1 MFSNYKFTIRGKNQL
16 TEFYIAQK
24 DSQKNT
30 KYSKSKIW
38 WKNFKHFIRELIK
51 CRTAFIGA
59 IIILSF
65 IFMAILAPF
74 IVPHDPLKASI
85 IKRLLPPSWIDGG
98 SITYLLGTDEIGRD
112 IFSRI
117 IYGAR
122 VSLLVGLITVT
133 ISSILGTL
141 LGTFAGYY
149 KGRFDAILSRFAD
162 LLLSFP
168 DLIFAIFLMAIT
180 GPGFFNLIIILCFK
194 SWVNF
199 FRLSRGEMIS
209 EKTKEYIEAAQA
221 LGESDVKIIFKEIL
235 PNIVHSLLVLATL
248 RVGYFIILEAS
259 LSFLGLG
266 IQPPTPAWGSMI
278 NSGRAFMLTSWW
290 VSTMPGIALLILV
303 LSINL
308 LGEGLR
314 DILDPRL
321 KLE

>member
-1 MFSNYKFTIRGKNQL
+1 LAELYITKKNSYKNIKYSRGKI
-16 TEFYIAQK
+16 Y
-24 DSQKNT
+24 
-30 KYSKSKIW
+30 
-38 WKNFKHFIRELIK
+38 WKRVKQFVKELIR
-51 CRTAFIGA
+51 CRTAFLGA
-59 IIILSF
+59 IIVLSF
-65 IFMAILAPF
+65 ILVAIFAPF
-74 IVPHDPLKASI
+74 IAPHDPLKASI
-85 IKRLLPPSWIDGG
+85 VKRLLPPSWINGG
-98 SITYLLGTDEIGRD
+98 SITYLLGADEIGRD
-112 IFSRI
+112 ILSRI

-122 VSLLVGLITVT
+122 VSILVGLVTVA
-133 ISSILGTL
+133 ISGFLGTL
-141 LGTFAGYY
+141 LGSFAGYFR
-149 KGRFDAILSRFAD
+149 GRFDAILSRFAD

-168 DLIFAIFLMAIT
+168 YLIFAIFLMSIV
-180 GPGFFNLIIILCFK
+180 GPGFFNLIVILCFK

-209 EKTKEYIEAAQA
+209 EKTKEYVEAAQA

-235 PNIVHSLLVLATL
+235 PNIIHSLLVLATL
-248 RVGYFIILEAS
+248 RVGFFIILEAS

-278 NSGRAFMLTSWW
+278 NSGRAYMLSAWW
-290 VSTMPGIALLILV
+290 VSTIPGIALLILV

>member
-1 MFSNYKFTIRGKNQL
+1 MER
-16 TEFYIAQK
+16 
-24 DSQKNT
+24 
-30 KYSKSKIW
+30 
-38 WKNFKHFIRELIK
+38 
-51 CRTAFIGA
+51 
-59 IIILSF
+59 
-65 IFMAILAPF
+65 
-74 IVPHDPLKASI
+74 
-85 IKRLLPPSWIDGG
+85 G
-98 SITYLLGTDEIGRD
+98 SITYILGADEIGRD
-112 IFSRI
+112 ILSRI

-122 VSLLVGLITVT
+122 VSILVGLVTVA
-133 ISSILGTL
+133 ISGFLGTL
-141 LGTFAGYY
+141 LGSFAGYFR
-149 KGRFDAILSRFAD
+149 GRFDAILSRFAD

-168 DLIFAIFLMAIT
+168 YLIFAIFLMSIV
-180 GPGFFNLIIILCFK
+180 GPGFFNLIVILCFK

-209 EKTKEYIEAAQA
+209 EKTKEYVEAAQA

-235 PNIVHSLLVLATL
+235 PNIIHSLLVLATL
-248 RVGYFIILEAS
+248 RVGFFIILEAS

-278 NSGRAFMLTSWW
+278 NSGRAYMLSAWW
-290 VSTMPGIALLILV
+290 VSTIPGIALLILV

>member
-1 MFSNYKFTIRGKNQL
+1 MAELYITRKNSYKNV
-16 TEFYIAQK
+16 
-24 DSQKNT
+24 
-30 KYSKSKIW
+30 KYSKGKIY
-38 WKNFKHFIRELIK
+38 WKRVKQFIKELIQ
-51 CRTAFIGA
+51 CRTAFLGA
-59 IIILSF
+59 IIVLSF
-65 IFMAILAPF
+65 ILTAILAPF
-74 IVPHDPLKASI
+74 VAPHDPLKASI
-85 IKRLLPPSWIDGG
+85 VNRLQPPFWIEGG
-98 SITYLLGTDEIGRD
+98 SSTYLLGADEIGRD
-112 IFSRI
+112 ILSRI

-122 VSLLVGLITVT
+122 VSILVGLVTVA
-133 ISSILGTL
+133 ISGFLGTL
-141 LGTFAGYY
+141 LGSFAGYFR
-149 KGRFDAILSRFAD
+149 GRFDAILSRFAD

-168 DLIFAIFLMAIT
+168 YLIFAIFLMSIV
-180 GPGFFNLIIILCFK
+180 GPGFFNLIVILCFK

-209 EKTKEYIEAAQA
+209 EKTKEYVEAAQA

-235 PNIVHSLLVLATL
+235 PNIIHSLLVLATL
-248 RVGYFIILEAS
+248 RVGFFIILEAS

-278 NSGRAFMLTSWW
+278 NSGRAYMLSAWW
-290 VSTMPGIALLILV
+290 VSTIPGIALLILV

>member
-1 MFSNYKFTIRGKNQL
+1 M
-16 TEFYIAQK
+16 TEYYITKKGSQK
-24 DSQKNT
+24 DT
-30 KYSKSKIW
+30 KYNRNKIW
-38 WKNFKHFIRELIK
+38 WKNLKHFIRELIK
-51 CRTAFIGA
+51 CRTAFIGSV
-59 IIILSF
+59 IILSF
-65 IFMAILAPF
+65 ILVAILAPF
-74 IVPHDPLKASI
+74 LAPHDPLKASI
-85 IKRLLPPSWIDGG
+85 IKRLRPPSWVDGG

-122 VSLLVGLITVT
+122 VSLLVGLITVA
-133 ISSILGTL
+133 ISSSLGIF

-149 KGRFDAILSRFAD
+149 KGPFDAVLSRFAD

-168 DLIFAIFLMAIT
+168 DLIFAIFFMAII
-180 GPGFFNLIIILCFK
+180 GPGFFNLIVILCFK
-194 SWVNF
+194 NWVVF

-209 EKTKEYIEAAQA
+209 EKTKEYVEAAQA

-235 PNIVHSLLVLATL
+235 PNIIHSLLVLATL

-290 VSTMPGIALLILV
+290 VSTMPGISLLILV
-303 LSINL
+303 LSINI

>member
-1 MFSNYKFTIRGKNQL
+1 MAELYITKKNSYKNI
-16 TEFYIAQK
+16 
-24 DSQKNT
+24 
-30 KYSKSKIW
+30 KYSKGKIY
-38 WKNFKHFIRELIK
+38 WKKIKQFIKELIR
-51 CRTAFIGA
+51 CRTAFLGA
-59 IIILSF
+59 IIVLSF
-65 IFMAILAPF
+65 ILIAILAPF
-74 IVPHDPLKASI
+74 VAPHDPLKASI
-85 IKRLLPPSWIDGG
+85 VNRLQPPFWIEGG
-98 SITYLLGTDEIGRD
+98 SSTYLLGADEIGRD
-112 IFSRI
+112 ILSRI

-122 VSLLVGLITVT
+122 VSILVGLVTVA
-133 ISSILGTL
+133 ISGFLGTL
-141 LGTFAGYY
+141 LGSFAGYFR
-149 KGRFDAILSRFAD
+149 GRFDAILSRFAD

-168 DLIFAIFLMAIT
+168 YLIFAIFLMSIV
-180 GPGFFNLIIILCFK
+180 GPGFFNLIVILCFK

-209 EKTKEYIEAAQA
+209 EKTKEYVEAAQA

-235 PNIVHSLLVLATL
+235 PNIIHSLLVLATL
-248 RVGYFIILEAS
+248 RVGFFIILEAS

-278 NSGRAFMLTSWW
+278 NSGRAYMLSAWW
-290 VSTMPGIALLILV
+290 VSTIPGIALLILV